1 MTLDGYGQEEE
12 ILGKAYDARLMRR
25 LARYLKPYRLHIFIA
40 IVVLIIAKLAELAGP
55 FITKIAIDKYI
66 TTKDASGLFGI
77 VALLIS
83 MIIVQFIMEYIEVYI
98 TQWMGQ
104 QTIYDIRM
112 ELFSHVENLGLSFY
126 DKNPVGR
133 LVTRV
138 TGDVDALNELFTSGV
153 VAIFGDII
161 TLFGIIGI
169 MLYLNWKLAVI
180 SMLVIPVLFAASV
193 VFRDKV
199 RDSFRRVRTRIARLN
214 AFLQEHIAGMGVVQ
228 SFVAEGRTFNKFDN
242 LNHDLL
248 QNHLKSVFYFAVF
261 FPVVE
266 ILGAVSVALII
277 WYGGGQIVRGV
288 LTFGSLVAFIQY
300 VERFYQPIRDL
311 SEKYNILQQ
320 AMASS
325 ERIFKLLD
333 TAPDIVDKPDM
344 KRLADVNGAI
354 KMENLCFAYND
365 QDWVL
370 RDINLDI
377 KPGEKIAIVGATGSG
392 KTSLISLLL
401 RFYNYQQGD
410 IKLDGISIKD
420 LPVKE
425 YRRNFALV
433 LQDIFMFSGD
443 IARNIRLGEK
453 GISDSDIQKSLKT
466 VGADGF
472 VRNYDDGIHHVL
484 QERGSNLSVGQRQLL
499 AFARALAFD
508 PKILILD
515 EATSSVDTQTE
526 ILIQEAL
533 QKLLEGR
540 TSIIIAH
547 RLSTIKNADRIVV
560 MHKGAIKEEGSHA
573 ELLALRGIYHRL
585 YQLQYKEQEIAGN
598 VK

>member
-25 LARYLKPYRLHIFIA
+25 LGHYLKPYRFHISIA

-55 FITKIAIDKYI
+55 FITKIVIDKYI
-66 TTKDASGLFGI
+66 TTGNTSGLAGM
-77 VALLIS
+77 VVLLIS
-83 MIIVQFIMEYIEVYI
+83 MIMIQFIMEYIEVYI

-104 QTIYDIRM
+104 KTIYDIRM

-169 MLYLNWKLAVI
+169 MLYLNWKLAII
-180 SMLVIPVLFAASV
+180 SMVVIPVLFVASII
-193 VFRDKV
+193 FRNRV

-228 SFVAEGRTFNKFDN
+228 SFVAESRTFRKFDD

-248 QNHLKSVFYFAVF
+248 NNHLKSVFYFAIF

-266 ILGAVSVALII
+266 VLGAVSIALII
-277 WYGGGQIVRGV
+277 WYGGGEIVRGV
-288 LTFGSLVAFIQY
+288 LTFGSLVAFLQY

-333 TAPDIVDKPDM
+333 TAPDIVDKPPM
-344 KRLADVNGAI
+344 KRLDNVKGAI
-354 KMENLCFAYND
+354 KIEKLNFAYND
-365 QDWVL
+365 QEWVL

-392 KTSLISLLL
+392 KTSLSSLLL
-401 RFYNYQQGD
+401 RFYNYQEGD
-410 IKLDGISIKD
+410 IRLDGISIKD
-420 LPVKE
+420 LPIKE

-453 GISDSDIQKSLKT
+453 GISDSDILDSLKT
-466 VGADGF
+466 VGADDF
-472 VRNYDDGIHHVL
+472 VRGYDDGIGHTL

-533 QKLLEGR
+533 QKLLAGR

-573 ELLALRGIYHRL
+573 ELLALGGIYYRL
-585 YQLQYKEQEIAGN
+585 YRLQYKEQEIAGT
-598 VK
+598 V